1 MKTLKTYTAMI
12 LSIIIAVTSISV
24 FPAGAVKTPKL
35 TVKNTAKGVKA
46 SWSKVKGA
54 KKYTLLYKKRGAK
67 KYKTAYSG
75 KKLSFTNDN
84 LSPGAKY
91 VFKVKAKTKTK
102 SSAYSKKS
110 EIMYLTR
117 PSIQAEEYLDM
128 KGIYVSWNKVKGAS
142 GYRIYRSL
150 KYKTSYKKIATVSAT
165 EKSYLDESVKDP
177 KKPTQINSYKYYVK
191 AYNGSFASAKSAVK
205 SEVYGWVDTKNL
217 ENSPLYLT
225 IKKGQVYRDIYKKL
239 SDNYVSGMF
248 TWKSSNKNIAKVDLL
263 GVITGVKKGKTT
275 LTAKTF
281 YKNKERTVKIKV
293 TVA

>member
-1 MKTLKTYTAMI
+1 MKTLKTYTAMV

-24 FPAGAVKTPKL
+24 FPVSAVKTPKL
-35 TVKNTAKGVKA
+35 TVKNTSKGVKA
-46 SWSKVKGA
+46 SWSKIKGA

-117 PSIQAEEYLDM
+117 PSIHAEEYLDM

-150 KYKTSYKKIATVSAT
+150 KYKTSYKKIATVSANVKT
-165 EKSYLDESVKDP
+165 YLDESVKDP

-191 AYNGSFASAKSAVK
+191 AYNGSYTSAKSAVK

-225 IKKGQVYRDIYKKL
+225 IKKGQVYKDIYKKL
-239 SDNYVSGMF
+239 SDNYVSGLF
-248 TWKSSNKNIAKVDLL
+248 TWKSANKKIAKVDYY
-263 GVITGVKKGKTT
+263 GIITGVKKGNTT
-275 LTAKTF
+275 LTAKAV
-281 YKNKERTVKIKV
+281 YKNKERKV
-293 TVA
+293 TIKLTVA